1 MRAKRFEK
9 LLERKRKLVEKATK
23 SIEELAILDQKL
35 PLYMNANG
43 DIDWNKLA
51 KHVRE
56 ATGGR

>member
-23 SIEELAILDQKL
+23 SIEELAVLDQKL

-56 ATGGR
+56 ATSGR

>member
-23 SIEELAILDQKL
+23 SIEELAVLDQKL

-51 KHVRE
+51 KHVSE
-56 ATGGR
+56 ATSGR

>member
-23 SIEELAILDQKL
+23 SIEELAVLDQKL
-35 PLYMNANG
+35 PLYMNVNG

-51 KHVRE
+51 KHVSE
-56 ATGGR
+56 ATSGR

>member
-23 SIEELAILDQKL
+23 SIEELAVLDQKL